1 MKIYIRMLDKTL
13 DLKRS
18 NSDFGQK
25 LRLRHSNTDFNS
37 QFPFDVLVDDYSN
50 YTFEIF
56 MKD

>member
-1 MKIYIRMLDKTL
+1 MLDKTL